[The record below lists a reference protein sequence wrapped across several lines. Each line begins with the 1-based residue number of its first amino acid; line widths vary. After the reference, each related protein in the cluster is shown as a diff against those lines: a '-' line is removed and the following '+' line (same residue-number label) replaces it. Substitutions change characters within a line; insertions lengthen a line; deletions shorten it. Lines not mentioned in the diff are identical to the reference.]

1 MAGVGQ
7 RRHRGRTERLL
18 LPSPAGKGAVAAG
31 CASPPTPALRYN
43 APTVHALLPPL
54 PPYIPSASPL
64 RGTCGPIAR
73 LCSPLR
79 AAPPPISAA
88 VLGRTAAADFGG
100 SCGAPPAGLGV
111 WWGKTGW
118 GWGKRGVGSAKPVL
132 LEGLYDREMSHPHK
146 NHRMFCLLHLFF
158 SLFWSGWRK
167 SLGFISVKWCH
178 RKVKRSFPNGVIARC
193 RFYLQQVVMASLQ
206 LIGIP

>member
-18 LPSPAGKGAVAAG
+18 LPSPAGKGAVAEG
-31 CASPPTPALRYN
+31 CASPPALRYN

-88 VLGRTAAADFGG
+88 VLGRTAAADLGGAVGRPLPAWGCGEERRDGDGG
-100 SCGAPPAGLGV
+100 SAGWVRQKQFL
-111 WWGKTGW
+111 WRDFMTG
-118 GWGKRGVGSAKPVL
+118 R
-132 LEGLYDREMSHPHK
+132 
-146 NHRMFCLLHLFF
+146 
-158 SLFWSGWRK
+158 
-167 SLGFISVKWCH
+167 
-178 RKVKRSFPNGVIARC
+178 
-193 RFYLQQVVMASLQ
+193 
-206 LIGIP
+206 